1 MSSSTMAWTS
11 LYHLGDLSLTLP
23 MAGAIT
29 VWLLAERAWRAALVW
44 GAVFGLALAL
54 VAATKIAFMG
64 WDTGLSAL
72 RYQALSGHATGFT
85 AVFPT
90 ACYLLTQ
97 RYGHQARAIAAGA
110 ALALGAVVAAAL
122 VHAGE
127 HSPAEAVA
135 GWAIGAGAFLLGV
148 RLAGATPAP
157 VGRATTVALLA
168 FAVSAWAISSL
179 PIGYWMIKLAL
190 ALSGNH
196 APYSWDRC

>member
-64 WDTGLSAL
+64 WDTGLPAL

-85 AVFPT
+85 AVFTT

-97 RYGHQARAIAAGA
+97 RYGHQARGGAGGPLPAGRASCRRHAGA
-110 ALALGAVVAAAL
+110 GRARNHGRTAGLRRQCLGDRLAADRLLDGQ
-122 VHAGE
+122 
-127 HSPAEAVA
+127 
-135 GWAIGAGAFLLGV
+135 AGARPIREPCALFLGPM
-148 RLAGATPAP
+148 LAAP
-157 VGRATTVALLA
+157 DPRPHQGR
-168 FAVSAWAISSL
+168 
-179 PIGYWMIKLAL
+179 
-190 ALSGNH
+190 
-196 APYSWDRC
+196 